1 MKKGTLKTI
10 LFAALA
16 CIFMGGAL
24 LAGMHLYAAS
34 VQNTQLHE
42 AAGTETAESLE
53 DETEK
58 DAPWKVLPPNTG
70 AGAENGNGREPD
82 YSKVLVIDKETKYH
96 LTGYDY
102 EDGKSPMGFRTE
114 EKPRENEISREEA
127 ALKGLKEIYRIFGEK
142 HMEEMTLELGL
153 YRDTEMEE
161 QGSAK
166 ESIWAGQLIFLD
178 EWHKDA
184 DRTALK
190 YNYSYSFEFSS
201 VTGRWLFCEKR
212 QMAPG
217 ENVYGKPG
225 EKFTRGQRLDK
236 AFDIIYGYDL
246 LKLVYTSEELEEMEL
261 VKNSGV
267 YDFYSSYGVEESD
280 FYNDTVERYAV
291 TFVGWEENLCFY
303 LFFDVETN
311 SFVGFDVS
319 RPGINLFP

>member
-58 DAPWKVLPPNTG
+58 DAPWKVLPANSG
-70 AGAENGNGREPD
+70 EGAENGNGREPD

-166 ESIWAGQLIFLD
+166 ESIWAGQQI
-178 EWHKDA
+178 
-184 DRTALK
+184 
-190 YNYSYSFEFSS
+190 
-201 VTGRWLFCEKR
+201 GR
-212 QMAPG
+212 AH
-217 ENVYGKPG
+217 V
-225 EKFTRGQRLDK
+225 
-236 AFDIIYGYDL
+236 
-246 LKLVYTSEELEEMEL
+246 
-261 VKNSGV
+261 
-267 YDFYSSYGVEESD
+267 
-280 FYNDTVERYAV
+280 
-291 TFVGWEENLCFY
+291 
-303 LFFDVETN
+303 
-311 SFVGFDVS
+311 
-319 RPGINLFP
+319 